1 MPTQGLYL
9 TSQANLCKLVFT
21 DTILTL
27 DAAVLNGI
35 FVGVVPFDDQAEP
48 GKQAG
53 FLLAALGRKSR
64 AEQAVLWG
72 HLRSYNGDVNSLS
85 ARPIRSGMRIV
96 MSRHV
101 MPLVDVTHWHFQ
113 RLFKHVDPLPAAL
126 VDLVRS
132 SPISSIEDLQLL
144 LFSDSLDQE
153 EEGSPAPGGHRS
165 PRSLSA
171 QPAQQA
177 LCKVRTEVV
186 EVTRDMLG
194 RSNAHF
200 LLWPPCVEVQRCSG
214 CCNANS
220 LQCVPVLTHTRYLQV
235 MKIQY
240 INQKPNYTKAVV
252 SVVDHVECRCQLAP
266 RPPAPR
272 PPVPKKKT
280 PRRGQLPNKDQARH
294 TPRRCC
300 IARTSS
306 RRTRGTTWRSCWNS
320 TGAPEE
326 TPSPRQEEE
335 QQHYSLAGGGGAT
348 RPGETVLHTPRW
360 VHNAS
365 MLLEA
370 DDGTGIRGEGAGR
383 RNHTLSPLDVPG
395 GGGVKRVDGVL
406 EPSLSLNGSDE
417 RARVDWG
424 QQKSVD
430 MHRETRRGESS
441 SVPGGDA
448 SDHGGGSGIRHRP
461 TKEPNPDPPGPGGR
475 GANHTPEEERRLRMQ
490 EERVEEERRE
500 LLLLHK
506 RLDQEKELIRL
517 QQLKQEEEREQEK
530 ARGQQ
535 HHLHHKQHYHLQT
548 TTQKIVTTSP
558 ATTRTPAAPDR
569 PQAPVRPNQRRRR
582 LKKNRK
588 QISKAAMRAMLM

>member
-1 MPTQGLYL
+1 MSVWVLRL
-9 TSQANLCKLVFT
+9 LLASLAAAC
-21 DTILTL
+21 LTL
-27 DAAVLNGI
+27 
-35 FVGVVPFDDQAEP
+35 
-48 GKQAG
+48 
-53 FLLAALGRKSR
+53 R
-64 AEQAVLWG
+64 A
-72 HLRSYNGDVNSLS
+72 
-85 ARPIRSGMRIV
+85 SG
-96 MSRHV
+96 
-101 MPLVDVTHWHFQ
+101 
-113 RLFKHVDPLPAAL
+113 VDPLPAAL

-280 PRRGQLPNKDQARH
+280 PRRGQLPNKDQYHNQTLDQHQGQGKTHSKEVLHRQDELKKNQRDH
-294 TPRRCC
+294 LEKLLEQH
-300 IARTSS
+300 
-306 RRTRGTTWRSCWNS
+306 W
-320 TGAPEE
+320 
-326 TPSPRQEEE
+326 SPRGDTFTPPEEE
-335 QQHYSLAGGGGAT
+335 QQHYSLAGGGGVS

-370 DDGTGIRGEGAGR
+370 DDGTGIRGEGTGR
-383 RNHTLSPLDVPG
+383 RNQTLSPLDVPG
-395 GGGVKRVDGVL
+395 GVKRADGVL

-424 QQKSVD
+424 QQKGVD
-430 MHRETRRGESS
+430 THRETRRGEVQTDDRSAGPKS
-441 SVPGGDA
+441 QEEDLATPYPQVKFSPGGDA
-448 SDHGGGSGIRHRP
+448 SDHGGSSGIRYRP

-535 HHLHHKQHYHLQT
+535 HHLHHKQHHHLQT